1 MMKKIVYAML
11 IATLIVTSFTQPAF
25 SQTVV
30 ENPKDIIITQ
40 PGLNY
45 STSAGK
51 VSILGAS
58 DWDFPIYM
66 NGQKLETTIHGFFA
80 EYVSLTAGLNNFVF
94 INNDKSKTVTINY
107 KPSGSSGSSSPGA
120 APFSALKYLYVSG
133 STATYGIVKVNNA
146 TRAKDNLEGK
156 DLMVPL
162 AKGTTSK
169 IIGEDKYFYMLSDYS
184 FAYKSS
190 FDVFDGAI
198 PTNYITGIS
207 VKYNPDYNSAEV
219 AFKMNVNA
227 LYDYSFDGNRLVL
240 TFYGSQNAASI
251 DLNDNK
257 LVSKITP
264 VTSSGYGS
272 CAYEVLLDKGS
283 ITNGVYVEFLNG
295 KMVLGFKKVP
305 KVSDGN
311 LNDVKIFVDAGHGGS
326 DPGALG
332 PMKTFG
338 PAEKDINLEIAK
350 ATVRYLSSMGANI
363 ITTRMDDSNISL
375 ADRMEIVT
383 ENKPDISLSIHSNA
397 TAVSNNYDVA
407 KGYRTYYT
415 FELPVTGQEDA
426 VSFISRRTAEIV
438 GLSYSNKNK
447 SNLAMARNLYCPSFI
462 FEVGFMSNPDD
473 YEWLLLEENQ
483 VAVGEAIGQATA
495 EWFETLNKMAAYDAN
510 SIKIFVNGEKLA
522 FDVEPFIESG
532 RTLVPIRRIFEAFGA
547 VVEWDEQTQ
556 TATVRKENDTISF
569 TINNNMA
576 TINGVIVQMEVP
588 ARIVEGGR
596 TVVPLRFLSE
606 ALGYLVDWD
615 GTTQTIQ
622 INSN

>member
-1 MMKKIVYAML
+1 MMKKILYMML
-11 IATLIVTSFTQPAF
+11 ITTLIVTSFTQFAF
-25 SQTVV
+25 AQTVV

-45 STSAGK
+45 TTSAGK

-58 DWDFPIYM
+58 DWDYPIYM
-66 NGQKLETTIHGFFA
+66 NGQKVETTVHGFFA
-80 EYVSLTAGLNNFVF
+80 EYVSLAAGLNNFVF
-94 INNDKSKTVTINY
+94 TNNGKSKTVAIIY
-107 KPSGSSGSSSPGA
+107 KPASYSGSSSSGTV
-120 APFSALKYLYVSG
+120 PFDASRYLYLSG
-133 STATYGIVKVNNA
+133 STANYGIVKVNNA

-156 DLMVPL
+156 NLMVPL
-162 AKGTTSK
+162 AKGTTAR

-190 FDVFDGAI
+190 FDAFEGVV
-198 PTNYITGIS
+198 PTNYVTGIS
-207 VKYNPDYNSAEV
+207 VKNNTGFNSAEV
-219 AFKMNVNA
+219 AFKMNVNS
-227 LYDYSFDGNRLVL
+227 LYDYYFDGNKLVL
-240 TFYGSQNAASI
+240 TLYGSQNAAPI

-257 LVSKITP
+257 LVSRITP
-264 VTSSGYGS
+264 VTSMVYGA
-272 CAYEVLLDKGS
+272 CAYEILLDKGS
-283 ITNGVYVEFLNG
+283 ITNGVYIEFLNG
-295 KMVLGFKKVP
+295 EMILGFKKVP
-305 KVSDGN
+305 KVINGN
-311 LNDVKIFVDAGHGGS
+311 LNNVRIFIDAGHGGS

-350 ATVRYLSSMGANI
+350 AATSYLTAKGANI
-363 ITTRMDDSNISL
+363 ITTRMDDSTTSL

-397 TAVSNNYDVA
+397 TAVSNNYDNA

-438 GLSYSNKNK
+438 GLSYSTKNK
-447 SNLAMARNLYCPSFI
+447 SNLAMGRNLYCPSFI

-483 VAVGEAIGQATA
+483 IAVGEAIGQATV
-495 EWFETLNKMAAYDAN
+495 EWFETLNAMPAYDQN
-510 SIKIFVNGEKLA
+510 SIKVFVNGEKLA

-532 RTLVPIRRIFEAFGA
+532 RTLVPIRRIFEALGA
-547 VVEWDEQTQ
+547 VVTWDEQTQ
-556 TATVRKENDTISF
+556 TATVMKENDNISF
-569 TINNNMA
+569 TINNNTA
-576 TINGVIVQMEVP
+576 VINGVNQQMEV
-588 ARIVEGGR
+588 AAKIVDGGR

-606 ALGYLVDWD
+606 ALGYNVEWD
-615 GTTQTIQ
+615 GVTQTIQ
-622 INSN
+622 ID